1 MSGAIDAPTVH
12 LAAQRV
18 GRRPV
23 PGGGRLL
30 PRQPRATG
38 SPRPECTHPPET
50 TPSRRPCID
59 LGQLLFFDPELSGN
73 RDVACS
79 SCHLPVDHAGD
90 GLPLGRSEGATG
102 AGRNRHGG
110 HALPRNTPSPFN
122 RSFATALFWDG
133 RIERMPDGT
142 LRAPVALPDGVETPV
157 QAQALMPLITRDE
170 MRGQA
175 GDLDVNGNPNELAR
189 IADDDPAAVW
199 DGVMA
204 RLMAIP
210 GYRDAFEAAFPDV
223 PAGEHTIAHAVRA
236 IERFEMH
243 LWELTDTPFDRYL
256 GSEESPPNDREL
268 SAEAQRGA
276 LLFFG
281 PAGCDRCHDGPLLSD
296 GSYHNIG
303 VFPVGMDEGRFV
315 VTSDPNDRFAF
326 RTPPLRNVALTGPYM
341 HDGAVET
348 LADAIDQHIAPG
360 DTLDQGLTLPDGT
373 PVSIDTRCSRRHPRH
388 HRPGRATAALPQQ
401 RRAGRA
407 RLVSPG
413 LELRHRGDRVATLR
427 RRAHLGSERPRGSRL
442 ARAVTGS
449 A

>member
-1 MSGAIDAPTVH
+1 MRRPSISLRSVWVAVLC
-12 LAAQRV
+12 LAAAGCSRGSLRDRLTAAGV
-18 GRRPV
+18 YSPARNDTV
-23 PGGGRLL
+23 P
-30 PRQPRATG
+30 QAM
-38 SPRPECTHPPET
+38 
-50 TPSRRPCID
+50 ID

-102 AGRNRHGG
+102 AGHNRHGG

-142 LRAPVALPDGVETPV
+142 LRAPVALPDGIETPG

-170 MRGQA
+170 MRGQD
-175 GDLDVNGNPNELAR
+175 GDLDVNGAPNELAR

-315 VTSDPNDRFAF
+315 VTSNPNDRFAF

-348 LADAIDQHIAPG
+348 LADAIHQHIAPG
-360 DTLDQGLTLPDGT
+360 ETLDQGLTLPDGT
-373 PVSIDTRCSRRHPRH
+373 PVSVDAPTADAI
-388 HRPGRATAALPQQ
+388 RATIDPDVRPLRSLNSDELAALVAFLQALSSDTEATGLPPF
-401 RRAGRA
+401 AGEPTS
-407 RLVSPG
+407 VPSG
-413 LELRHRGDRVATLR
+413 LAVQ
-427 RRAHLGSERPRGSRL
+427 GSR
-442 ARAVTGS
+442 GP
-449 A
+449 